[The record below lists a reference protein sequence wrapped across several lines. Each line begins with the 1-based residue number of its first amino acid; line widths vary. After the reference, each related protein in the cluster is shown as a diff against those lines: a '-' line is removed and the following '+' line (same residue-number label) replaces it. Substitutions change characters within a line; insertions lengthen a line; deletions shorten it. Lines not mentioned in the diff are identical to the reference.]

1 MAMPADAEF
10 QRPSTHFPDALRIG
24 VLAGIE
30 GDELRLEAH
39 FMHCEMCREPAL
51 RLLRQ
56 MGGGRQPEVLGQTI
70 PCARARNALFRYF
83 EQGRELA
90 QAEIDHLNA
99 CEGCS
104 DHFLEP
110 ARSARFD
117 ELEDDIPALG

>member
-1 MAMPADAEF
+1 M
-10 QRPSTHFPDALRIG
+10 HFPDALRIG

-30 GDELRLEAH
+30 GDELRLQAH
-39 FMHCEMCREPAL
+39 FMHCEVCREPAL
-51 RLLRQ
+51 RLLRK
-56 MGGGRQPEVLGQTI
+56 MGSGPQLEVLKQTV

-90 QAEIDHLNA
+90 PAEIDHLNS

-110 ARSARFD
+110 AKAARHD
-117 ELEDDIPALG
+117 EVEDDIPALD